1 MLKIIFQIT
10 IDYNIAND
18 LTIDASI
25 IFTYKILNLIDH
37 KKKLNYVTRIP
48 FALYLKIYTYL

>member
-18 LTIDASI
+18 LTIDAFI
-25 IFTYKILNLIDH
+25 IFTYKILNLTDH
-37 KKKLNYVTRIP
+37 KKKLNW
-48 FALYLKIYTYL
+48 